1 MNARTANK
9 IHQQRLDCIVTMM
22 GNTYLSGFNIAPKLL
37 EIAVTQLTSSH
48 FNAHLMDAGISNCIE
63 MTYMKRNAMFVTER
77 YDELLVAVGLSAAQA
92 KVAVDS
98 LDLVA
103 ETPEDEQ

>member
-1 MNARTANK
+1 
-9 IHQQRLDCIVTMM
+9 M
-22 GNTYLSGFNIAPKLL
+22 GNTYLNGSNIAPKLL
-37 EIAVTQLTSSH
+37 EIAVTQLAGSH
-48 FNAHLMDAGISNCIE
+48 FNAHLVDVGISNCIE
-63 MTYMKRNAMFVTER
+63 MTYMKRNALLVTKG

-103 ETPEDEQ
+103 ETPKDE